1 MAGAD
6 VLTQTP
12 EIRAWLLSLAPDK
25 QMVVGSYIYLDGCA
39 SLHGLRLRLRLALR
53 LRLGSYICLD
63 GCARVRFG
71 LTLPSSYPHGPGV
84 PRTVNRSFICAE
96 SSAWRTDSKCSESP
110 ARSNLWTDPFH
121 STPALHGTRG
131 NASLFVEST
140 QEALTSQLFQQPQP
154 LAPRVYIREKHVRA
168 AAAMDA
174 IAADV
179 CSKRKGT
186 ALAYLA
192 SPATCYPIPAAA
204 AQDAVDRLGAPPWSR
219 FAACITALVKH
230 GTHVPGLR
238 ARERAK
244 MQQEKVGFR
253 VSHSLFCSRDV

>member
-121 STPALHGTRG
+121 STPALTRHSRQCIVVCGIHARGAHVPAFSTAPTPRTARVYQGEARAGGSGHGRHRG
-131 NASLFVEST
+131 GRVQQEEGHGARLPGVARHLLPHPRGGGARRCGPSGCAPVES
-140 QEALTSQLFQQPQP
+140 LRGLYYG
-154 LAPRVYIREKHVRA
+154 PRQTWNPRA
-168 AAAMDA
+168 WFE
-174 IAADV
+174 
-179 CSKRKGT
+179 ST
-186 ALAYLA
+186 
-192 SPATCYPIPAAA
+192 
-204 AQDAVDRLGAPPWSR
+204 
-219 FAACITALVKH
+219 
-230 GTHVPGLR
+230 
-238 ARERAK
+238 
-244 MQQEKVGFR
+244 
-253 VSHSLFCSRDV
+253 